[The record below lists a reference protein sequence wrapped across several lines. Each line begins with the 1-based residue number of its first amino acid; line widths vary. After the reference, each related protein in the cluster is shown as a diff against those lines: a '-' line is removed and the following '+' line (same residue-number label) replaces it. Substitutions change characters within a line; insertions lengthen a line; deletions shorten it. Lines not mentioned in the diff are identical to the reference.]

1 MTEAA
6 HNLGK
11 NIKPIYENPSAK
23 IGLNRGHSRIWMQ
36 GKWLTSCGFGNKGE
50 YHVNYGQGII
60 EVLRVEGKTLPKL
73 TRKVAGTVDRPIID
87 LNSSLGSEALHGTHV
102 VITANSGN
110 ITIRTKGAK

>member
-1 MTEAA
+1 
-6 HNLGK
+6 
-11 NIKPIYENPSAK
+11 
-23 IGLNRGHSRIWMQ
+23 MQ

-50 YHVNYGQGII
+50 YHVIYGQGII
-60 EVLRVEGKTLPKL
+60 EVLRGEGKTLPKL

-87 LNSSLGSEALHGTHV
+87 LNSALGSEALHGTHV